1 MLFQVLWIMEKTMAN
16 KRDYYEVLGVDKG
29 ADKDTIK
36 KAYRKVAMKYHPDRN
51 PGDKEAEEKFKEATE
66 AYEVL
71 SDDQKKSVYDQ
82 YGFAGLDGMGGAGAG
97 GYSHAF
103 HDFSDIFGGM
113 GGGGFSDIFE
123 SIFGGGFGG
132 SRRSSRSSND
142 GASLRYDLH
151 IDFKEAVYGCKKDIT
166 YSRDEQCPDCHG
178 SGGES
183 GSSRKTCPTCHGR
196 GQVGRSQAFFVVQQT
211 CPTCHGVG
219 TVIDNPCHGCHGSGV
234 YSKKT
239 TLNVK
244 IPCGVDMGKELVI
257 HGMGNAGT
265 NGGSAGDL
273 HIVINVRSDRFF
285 ERDGHDLYCAVPISV
300 SQAMLGAS
308 IEVKNLDDKVI
319 TIKVPAGIQNGKFLR
334 VKGEGV
340 PMDGSSR
347 KGDLIVKIMIQIP
360 SKLNRQQQAAME
372 EFQKLERPSVAPE
385 LLSRESLF

>member
-1 MLFQVLWIMEKTMAN
+1 
-16 KRDYYEVLGVDKG
+16 
-29 ADKDTIK
+29 
-36 KAYRKVAMKYHPDRN
+36 
-51 PGDKEAEEKFKEATE
+51 
-66 AYEVL
+66 
-71 SDDQKKSVYDQ
+71 
-82 YGFAGLDGMGGAGAG
+82 
-97 GYSHAF
+97 
-103 HDFSDIFGGM
+103 
-113 GGGGFSDIFE
+113 
-123 SIFGGGFGG
+123 
-132 SRRSSRSSND
+132 
-142 GASLRYDLH
+142 
-151 IDFKEAVYGCKKDIT
+151 
-166 YSRDEQCPDCHG
+166 
-178 SGGES
+178 
-183 GSSRKTCPTCHGR
+183 
-196 GQVGRSQAFFVVQQT
+196 
-211 CPTCHGVG
+211 
-219 TVIDNPCHGCHGSGV
+219 
-234 YSKKT
+234 
-239 TLNVK
+239 
-244 IPCGVDMGKELVI
+244 MGKELVI

-372 EFQKLERPSVAPE
+372 EFQKLEKPSVAPE